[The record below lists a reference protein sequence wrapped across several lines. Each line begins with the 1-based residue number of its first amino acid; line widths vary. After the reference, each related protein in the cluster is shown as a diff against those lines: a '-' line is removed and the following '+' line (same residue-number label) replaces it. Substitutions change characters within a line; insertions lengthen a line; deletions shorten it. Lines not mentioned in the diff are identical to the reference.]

1 MSVSQYYA
9 AKFENS
15 KTCFSYLLNNDSYF
29 SHSPGVTSP
38 ITSNQQTPTPSN
50 LIEDV
55 NVQYLKELQLEK
67 DSLESSATEEI
78 LKGHTLKLLE
88 NGNSSL

>member
-9 AKFENS
+9 AKFDLFQLF
-15 KTCFSYLLNNDSYF
+15 TNNDLYF

-78 LKGHTLKLLE
+78 LKGHALKLLE
-88 NGNSSL
+88 NGSSSF